1 MVTVLAGS
9 GSCDVTYAVRV
20 VDRFGAVVADAN
32 TLTTVEWTRV
42 LNDTSTARVVVKP
55 DGDCC
60 AEMGNIRTWGHS
72 LYIYRNGNPVWTGPI
87 LAVDWRFGEVEIN
100 AGDISAWLA
109 RRVPHQN
116 KTLDNTD
123 IADIAQF
130 LIDDGFM
137 PDDPGHAVNIIASSG
152 VKGGRTYTLNVGQ
165 TLDHLMDL
173 ADSGI
178 DWTVLGD
185 QFIILPD
192 NWNQSIGNL
201 TDGDMPQGLIVA
213 EDGTSLIT
221 RWVVAGGTNHDQVGE
236 AGGTSVF
243 YGLLERYT
251 EQTSVVD
258 PIAATAAAQARLAA
272 SNVAPVF
279 IDTQEVTIAP
289 DAPIN
294 VDTLTPGWS
303 LDIATISTC
312 RDISQRLK
320 ITGLKV
326 LMDESG
332 VEKVQVQVAISGAD
346 L

>member
-1 MVTVLAGS
+1 MASPIET
-9 GSCDVTYAVRV
+9 GSCAVHYAARI

-32 TLTTVEWTRV
+32 VLTTVEWTRI

-60 AEMGNIRTWGHS
+60 EQMGNVRSWGHS
-72 LYIYRNGNPVWTGPI
+72 LYIYRNGQPVWTGPV

-116 KTLDNTD
+116 KTLSNTD
-123 IADIAQF
+123 ISEIARF
-130 LIDDGFM
+130 LIEDGFA
-137 PDDPGHAVNIIASSG
+137 PDDPGHSVNVVAPAA
-152 VKGGRTYTLNVGQ
+152 VKGGRTYSVNVGQ

-201 TDGDMPQGLIVA
+201 TDGDMPQGLVVA

-221 RWVVAGGTNHDQVGE
+221 RWVVAGGNNHDQVGE
-236 AGGTSVF
+236 AGGLDPF

-258 PIAATAAAQARLAA
+258 PAAATAAAQARLGA

-279 IDTQEVTIAP
+279 IDTQEVTISP
-289 DAPIN
+289 DAPISIAR
-294 VDTLTPGWS
+294 LTPGWS

-320 ITGLKV
+320 ITGVKV
-326 LMDESG
+326 AMTESG
-332 VEKVQVQVAISGAD
+332 VEQVQVQVAISGAD
-346 L
+346 I